1 MAMSGLLFIFRHNK
15 KIKDMKNFSLLAL
28 IIVVPVV
35 AGALIELISPL
46 VFIVLVLIAA
56 KIFLFNNIKPL
67 SK

>member
-1 MAMSGLLFIFRHNK
+1 MAMSGLLLIFRHNK

>member
-1 MAMSGLLFIFRHNK
+1 
-15 KIKDMKNFSLLAL
+15 MKNFGLLAL

-35 AGALIELISPL
+35 AGALIELLGPL
-46 VFIVLVLIAA
+46 AFIVLVLIAA

>member
-1 MAMSGLLFIFRHNK
+1 MSGLLFIFRHNK